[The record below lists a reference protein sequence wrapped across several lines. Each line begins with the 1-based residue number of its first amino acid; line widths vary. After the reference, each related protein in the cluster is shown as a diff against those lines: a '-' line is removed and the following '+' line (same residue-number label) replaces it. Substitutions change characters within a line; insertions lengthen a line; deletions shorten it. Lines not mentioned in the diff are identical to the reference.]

1 MWHTQPK
8 VVNSESANVMVI
20 GVGEN
25 LKSLFLLYTKP
36 VQAIGR
42 ILDRG
47 RVWFAAL
54 AALAVSLLLHAR
66 DIPLRLSPSSF
77 LRFIS
82 WAPGSYLAALLVIAA
97 VVVPAIIL
105 VRAVAGFGSFAILF
119 NANYLPLLMCG
130 LVSWAAAYL
139 PLALM
144 RTFSDLPVYD
154 PLTYLAFNLYFTV
167 LLALSVRSV
176 FGTGFGAALG
186 MTALAWAAGVGG
198 AALMG
203 LLGGMLSFLA
213 SPLVLIY
220 LFMLFG
226 SRWRSFGDGL
236 RARQHFQRQLE
247 ISTNNPHDG
256 DAHYQLGLIYQKR
269 RQYTDAIS
277 RFERAIAIDP
287 DAADAHLQLG
297 VIAREQKRFDDA
309 IAHLRAAA
317 KIDDKLAQSD
327 VWRELG
333 VAYLGV
339 SRLEEASAALQ
350 KYTDRR
356 AYDPEGLYWYGIA
369 LKQKGLTTEARGLF
383 DRCIEAVNTM
393 PSNRRAQVREW
404 STRAK
409 RAE

>member
-1 MWHTQPK
+1 M
-8 VVNSESANVMVI
+8 VVC
-20 GVGEN
+20 VGEN
-25 LKSLFLLYTKP
+25 LKSLFLLYAKP
-36 VQAIGR
+36 VDAIGR

-54 AALAVSLLLHAR
+54 VALGVSLLLHAR
-66 DIPLRLSPSSF
+66 DIPLRLPPSAM

-82 WAPGSYLAALLVIAA
+82 WTPGSYLAALLVVAA
-97 VVVPAIIL
+97 VVVPAVIL

-119 NANYLPLLMCG
+119 NANYLPLLMCA

-139 PLALM
+139 PLALV
-144 RTFSDLPVYD
+144 RTFTDWPVYD
-154 PLTYLAFNLYFTV
+154 PLIYLAFNLYFTV

-176 FGTGFGAALG
+176 FGTGFGVALG

-198 AALMG
+198 AALMA

-226 SRWRSFGDGL
+226 SRLRSFGDGL
-236 RARQHFQRQLE
+236 RSRQHFQQQLE

-277 RFERAIAIDP
+277 RFEQAIAIDP
-287 DAADAHLQLG
+287 SAADAHLQLG

-309 IAHLRAAA
+309 IRHLQTAAT
-317 KIDDKLAQSD
+317 IDDKLAQSD

-333 VAYLGV
+333 AAYLGA
-339 SRLEEASAALQ
+339 SRLEEAAAALK
-350 KYTDRR
+350 KYTERR
-356 AYDPEGLYWYGIA
+356 AYDPEGLYWYGMA
-369 LKQKGLTTEARGLF
+369 LKQKGLSSEAKEMF
-383 DRCIEAVNTM
+383 DRCTEAVHTM
-393 PSNRRAQVREW
+393 PSHRRAQVREW